1 MRKTLFILFSIIALQ
16 VYAQQFSFIPKVGYN
31 AAHIS
36 GLSDEA
42 KIRHGINVGLSVEYS
57 LIRPIA
63 IETGIYYSLQGT
75 TMEYEYGKELITLDF
90 DIDND
95 YINIPI
101 LIKGYIY
108 NGIYIYGG
116 PQIGFLVNSKLNIS
130 GNINFFD
137 LAEWK
142 NNDSY
147 DIGEYQN
154 KVDFSGIIGLGY
166 QLKIGLLISA
176 NYNFGFNKLFKSDKF
191 EVEGLNLTD
200 ISNTHNR
207 VFQLNIGWKF

>member
-31 AAHIS
+31 VAHIS
-36 GLSDEA
+36 GLQDEA

-63 IETGIYYSLQGT
+63 IETGIYYSLQGA
-75 TMEYEYGKELITLDF
+75 TMEYEYGKELITLDL

-137 LAEWK
+137 LAEWN

-200 ISNTHNR
+200 ISSTHNR